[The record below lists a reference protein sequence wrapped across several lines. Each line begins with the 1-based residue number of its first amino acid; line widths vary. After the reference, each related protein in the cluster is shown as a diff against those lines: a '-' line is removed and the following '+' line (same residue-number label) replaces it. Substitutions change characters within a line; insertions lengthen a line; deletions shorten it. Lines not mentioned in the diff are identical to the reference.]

1 MALWPE
7 GSRLFLL
14 AQGPALTPRPHS
26 PFPPPTWDITMK
38 NMKVRRRGSE
48 LLPSCPRQLL
58 GITFP
63 IQLRCPTPSLLEAWN
78 QPLAFSPLAN
88 SLGAHTQPPPAFLA
102 LPLLTQIGLQAE
114 PAVPLRTLPQ
124 PRSLTLRAR
133 PLPAGSTAWRCQAKL
148 NCLEPLSQETGSSW
162 GRGSRSYTSLLASQ
176 TPPDFTLH
184 GPSLKGSG
192 VKSIYPPATA
202 WPVAYLQPQQV
213 I

>member
-1 MALWPE
+1 
-7 GSRLFLL
+7 
-14 AQGPALTPRPHS
+14 
-26 PFPPPTWDITMK
+26 MK

-148 NCLEPLSQETGSSW
+148 NCLEPGNRLILGKGVSFLHFPTGISDPSRFHTTWALPQRLWSQKHLPSSY
-162 GRGSRSYTSLLASQ
+162 SLASCLLAAPASYLTSQ
-176 TPPDFTLH
+176 SHLPLCKRRLLGCF
-184 GPSLKGSG
+184 
-192 VKSIYPPATA
+192 
-202 WPVAYLQPQQV
+202 
-213 I
+213 